1 MSTHADRM
9 QEEQSRA
16 IRALLRWPCLISG
29 RHDESLALI
38 RRHADALREWFQ
50 TQAGWRLHVEP
61 GLARLFKQPGDLD
74 STTRSAR
81 DTRSGAPFSKR
92 RYVLL
97 CLAFAALERS
107 ERQTTLRAIADEI
120 LSSVAN
126 DPELEIAGFTFTLE
140 TISDRRDLVAVVRW
154 LIDIGVLDRRD
165 GSEDAYLRDREDVLY
180 DVQRSLLSRLPQ
192 WTARGPSLVECD
204 DLGEFIGELFAS
216 GPLLSEQAI
225 RDERRHR
232 LARRLLDDPVVY
244 FEDLDADDIDYLHR
258 TQRAVLR
265 TLAERTQLEVEL
277 RAEGVA
283 LVDTSGMLTDARLPE
298 QGTSGHVTLG
308 VADFL
313 ARRSRAGEL
322 SITLERIERA
332 ILPLREQCG
341 RYWSKD
347 AREPGSESRLARE
360 AIDRLVELDLVRYD
374 ADGCVRPMPA
384 IARHTLA
391 PLRIAAAPSELADQV
406 PNLPGILDA

>member
-9 QEEQSRA
+9 HEEQSRA

-29 RHDESLALI
+29 LHDESLALI

-50 TQAGWRLHVEP
+50 THAGWRLHVEP

-154 LIDIGVLDRRD
+154 LIDIGALDRRD
-165 GSEDAYLRDREDVLY
+165 GSEDAYLRDRKDVLY

-192 WTARGPSLVECD
+192 WTARGPSLIECD
-204 DLGEFIGELFAS
+204 DLGEFIANFL
-216 GPLLSEQAI
+216 
-225 RDERRHR
+225 
-232 LARRLLDDPVVY
+232 
-244 FEDLDADDIDYLHR
+244 
-258 TQRAVLR
+258 
-265 TLAERTQLEVEL
+265 L
-277 RAEGVA
+277 RARCSPSRQSA
-283 LVDTSGMLTDARLPE
+283 TSAATDSRGACSTTQSSILK
-298 QGTSGHVTLG
+298 TSTPKT
-308 VADFL
+308 
-313 ARRSRAGEL
+313 ST
-322 SITLERIERA
+322 ICI
-332 ILPLREQCG
+332 
-341 RYWSKD
+341 
-347 AREPGSESRLARE
+347 
-360 AIDRLVELDLVRYD
+360 
-374 ADGCVRPMPA
+374 
-384 IARHTLA
+384 
-391 PLRIAAAPSELADQV
+391 APSAPYCAPWPSE
-406 PNLPGILDA
+406 PSWR